1 MTRYKFFLY
10 KLTII
15 MYGSTHILLH
25 NLAPVSYIYKL
36 NEEHDP
42 VPWWRATVGNA
53 ITEEFV
59 ASSKVYDW
67 N

>member
-1 MTRYKFFLY
+1 
-10 KLTII
+10 